1 MALHGL
7 ADVTVGVP
15 DVSAVT
21 SFYSRYLAFE
31 GYSVTIAETC
41 AAANALL
48 ANWRPDLIIVD
59 WWLPDADGDVWA
71 TSLRLRSEFARL
83 PIMVIT
89 GRDLPRATINR
100 LTDYQITRFQ
110 KPFSLEA
117 FSAALAR
124 LLNRQN
130 GSHTVGMSREASA

>member
-1 MALHGL
+1 MGKQILIVDDDA
-7 ADVTVGVP
+7 
-15 DVSAVT
+15 AVT

-41 AAANALL
+41 AAATALL
-48 ANWRPDLIIVD
+48 AHSRPDVIIVD

-71 TSLRLRSEFARL
+71 TSLRLRSDFARL
-83 PIMVIT
+83 PIMVVT
-89 GRDLPRATINR
+89 GRELPRATINR

-117 FSAALAR
+117 FSAALAL
-124 LLNRQN
+124 LLNGQN
-130 GSHTVGMSREASA
+130 GSHGIGISREASV

>member
-1 MALHGL
+1 MGKQILIV
-7 ADVTVGVP
+7 DDDP
-15 DVSAVT
+15 AVT

-41 AAANALL
+41 AAATALL
-48 ANWRPDLIIVD
+48 AHWRPDLIIVD

-71 TSLRLRSEFARL
+71 TSLRLRSDFARL
-83 PIMVIT
+83 PIMVVT

-124 LLNRQN
+124 MLNGQS
-130 GSHTVGMSREASA
+130 GGHAVGAPREASV

>member
-1 MALHGL
+1 MGKQILIVDDDA
-7 ADVTVGVP
+7 AI
-15 DVSAVT
+15 T

-41 AAANALL
+41 GGANALL
-48 ANWRPDLIIVD
+48 VHWRPDLIIVD

-71 TSLRLRSEFARL
+71 SSLRLRSDLARV
-83 PIMVIT
+83 PIVVVT

-117 FSAALAR
+117 FSGALVR
-124 LLNRQN
+124 LLNPN
-130 GSHTVGMSREASA
+130 PIDHAVSGAS

>member
-1 MALHGL
+1 MGKQILIVDD
-7 ADVTVGVP
+7 DV
-15 DVSAVT
+15 AIT

-31 GYSVTIAETC
+31 GYDVRIAESC
-41 AAANALL
+41 AAASALL
-48 ANWRPDLIIVD
+48 KDWRPDLIIVD

-71 TSLRLRSEFARL
+71 TSLRLRSDLAHV
-83 PIMVIT
+83 PIMVVT

-100 LTDYQITRFQ
+100 LTDYRIARFQ

-124 LLNRQN
+124 LLNHQPLN
-130 GSHTVGMSREASA
+130 QAVGGASKVGL

>member
-1 MALHGL
+1 MSKQILIVDDDA
-7 ADVTVGVP
+7 
-15 DVSAVT
+15 AVT

-31 GYSVTIAETC
+31 GYSVTIAENC
-41 AAANALL
+41 AAASALL
-48 ANWRPDLIIVD
+48 VNWRPDLIIVD

-71 TSLRLRSEFARL
+71 TSLRLRSDFAHT
-83 PIMVIT
+83 PIVVVT

-117 FSAALAR
+117 FSATLGR
-124 LLNRQN
+124 LLNGHTN
-130 GSHTVGMSREASA
+130 GHAVGGAS

>member
-1 MALHGL
+1 MGKQILIVDDDA
-7 ADVTVGVP
+7 AI
-15 DVSAVT
+15 T
-21 SFYSRYLAFE
+21 SFYSRYLTFE

-48 ANWRPDLIIVD
+48 AHWRPDLIIVD

-71 TSLRLRSEFARL
+71 TSLRLRSDFVRV
-83 PIMVIT
+83 PIMVVT

-117 FSAALAR
+117 FSAMLKR
-124 LLNRQN
+124 LLNGQHGQN
-130 GSHTVGMSREASA
+130 GSYAVGGVA

>member
-1 MALHGL
+1 MGKQILIVDDDA
-7 ADVTVGVP
+7 
-15 DVSAVT
+15 AVT
-21 SFYSRYLAFE
+21 SFYSRFLAFE

-71 TSLRLRSEFARL
+71 TSLRLQSDFARL
-83 PIMVIT
+83 PIMVVT

-100 LTDYQITRFQ
+100 LTDYQIARFQ

-117 FSAALAR
+117 FSAALVR
-124 LLNRQN
+124 LLNGQN
-130 GSHTVGMSREASA
+130 GHQAVGEV